1 MVLQAQGELPAEA
14 RAGWERLARA
24 YWKPLYAFLRR
35 RGADHH
41 TAADD
46 VQGFF
51 AHLLSQDFLRRI
63 KLGDGLFR
71 SFLLTSLTHWRTDQ
85 HRAAQAQKRGSGQA
99 LLPLDELEA
108 AGTTPPAQ
116 SASPEEAFDRRWAR
130 TVYDHALAT
139 LEQRLKERGR
149 EALYRQLNGLFTGR
163 DVAKYREVAE
173 ALGMGEGA
181 VKQAVLE
188 LRREFGLV
196 LREEIARTVADT
208 RQIDAELRYLLGLL
222 RN

>member
-1 MVLQAQGELPAEA
+1 MVLQARGETPAEA

-24 YWKPLYAFLRR
+24 YWKPLYAYLRR

-41 TAADD
+41 SAADD

-51 AHLLSQDFLRRI
+51 AHMLSQDFLRRI
-63 KLGDGLFR
+63 ERGDGLFR
-71 SFLLTSLTHWRTDQ
+71 AFLLASFTHWRTDQ
-85 HRAAQAQKRGSGQA
+85 YRAAQARKRGGGQA
-99 LLPLDELEA
+99 PLQLEEIEAVGA
-108 AGTTPPAQ
+108 APPAP

-130 TVYDHALAT
+130 AVYDHALAT
-139 LEQRLKERGR
+139 LEERLRARGR

-163 DVAKYREVAE
+163 DVAKYREIAA
-173 ALGMGEGA
+173 ALDMGEGA

-196 LREEIARTVADT
+196 LREEIARTVADPG
-208 RQIDAELRYLLGLL
+208 QVDGELRYLLGLL
-222 RN
+222 R